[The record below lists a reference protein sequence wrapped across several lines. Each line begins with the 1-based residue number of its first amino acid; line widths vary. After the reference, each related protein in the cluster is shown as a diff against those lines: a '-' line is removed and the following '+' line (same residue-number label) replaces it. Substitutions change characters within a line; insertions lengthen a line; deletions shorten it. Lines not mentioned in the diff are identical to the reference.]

1 MAGIDILV
9 VELEHNDL
17 TPNEINPVQFLQ
29 SYGLSLG
36 LEDVVFIL
44 QPFSY
49 VQSWTT
55 LKAEFIG
62 SD

>member
-29 SYGLSLG
+29 SYGLSMG
-36 LEDVVFIL
+36 LEDNVHGIL
-44 QPFSY
+44 RM
-49 VQSWTT
+49 
-55 LKAEFIG
+55 
-62 SD
+62 